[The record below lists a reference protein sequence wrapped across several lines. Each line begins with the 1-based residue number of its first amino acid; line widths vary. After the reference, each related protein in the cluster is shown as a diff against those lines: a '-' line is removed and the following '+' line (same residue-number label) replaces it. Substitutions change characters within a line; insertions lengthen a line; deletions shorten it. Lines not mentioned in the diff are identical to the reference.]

1 MHVEG
6 ASHIDD
12 VSKKPHEDRHG
23 SKLTAVG
30 SEEELK
36 DVDDDALLRAQ
47 GHEIV
52 MDRQFN
58 WLAALGL
65 AFSITNSWIGYLV
78 GNILS

>member
-12 VSKKPHEDRHG
+12 VSNQPHENRHG
-23 SKLTAVG
+23 WKFNDAG
-30 SEEELK
+30 SEQELK

-78 GNILS
+78 GNVLS